1 MIPLKI
7 QFFGGFSITCGGCT
21 AADTANRSRKLWTLL
36 EYLVT
41 FRSRAVPQEE
51 LIELLWPD
59 GGTDNP
65 TGSLK
70 TLVYRAR
77 TLLDSLRPGLGR
89 ELLTYGRGA
98 YQWNDAVPAQLD
110 IEVFE
115 TDLRLAAEAGDDR
128 RRLTLLLEAAGLY
141 GGDFLPRMS
150 GESWVLPLSVY
161 YHTRYLTGVRQAV
174 GLLEE
179 QKRWDES
186 IALCRQAI
194 AVDAYD
200 EDIHASLI
208 RGLWQ
213 TGERQQ
219 AQLHYN
225 SVISLFFARFGIR
238 PSGKLTE
245 VYQEILRADGAV
257 RLDLD
262 NIQKHLYRAYAPGP
276 LFCEYA
282 VFQDFCDLYRRTL
295 TRTGEPVQLC
305 LLTLRS
311 DAAAPQRI
319 SRVMERL
326 HAVISGRLRRSD
338 VFTRCSVSQYL
349 LLLPRVTPEEA
360 AQTAQRLCRAFA
372 ESGVGG
378 GMTVEA
384 SLQPLEPDAGAPVPD
399 DCGLPVRAKLR

>member
-7 QFFGGFSITCGGCT
+7 QFFGGFSITCGGHT
-21 AADTANRSRKLWTLL
+21 IADTANRSRKLWTLL

-41 FRSRAVPQEE
+41 FRGRAVPQEE

-110 IEVFE
+110 IEGFE
-115 TDLRLAAEAGDDR
+115 ADLRLAAEEEDDQ
-128 RRLTLLLEAAGLY
+128 RRLALLLEAAGLY

-161 YHTRYLTGVRQAV
+161 YHTQYLTAVRQAV
-174 GLLEE
+174 GLLEGQE
-179 QKRWDES
+179 RWHES
-186 IALCRQAI
+186 IALCQRAI
-194 AVDAYD
+194 VVDAYD
-200 EDIHASLI
+200 EDMHASLI
-208 RGLWQ
+208 RGLWK

-262 NIQKHLYRAYAPGP
+262 NIQKHLYRAYTPGP

-305 LLTLRS
+305 LLTLQP
-311 DAAAPQRI
+311 DAAASQHI
-319 SRVMERL
+319 SRMMERL
-326 HAVISGRLRRSD
+326 HAVISSGLRRSD

-384 SLQPLEPDAGAPVPD
+384 NFQPLEPDAGAPSPD
-399 DCGLPVRAKLR
+399 ACALPVRAKLW